1 MKFVKPQV
9 TKIYCTGLD
18 GILNVIQKA
27 AKICYASENFSDEPL
42 EICRFI
48 DRLISLGHY
57 SPLEHGLFWVDIR
70 RVTANIEDPFNWFIK
85 GILNNVEQAR
95 HFWVS
100 NSNPYIVG
108 INARTFAHNFDQQ
121 GQFVNFTQF
130 YNYIKDKYYE
140 YFLDIKDVPFEL
152 HPFSYE
158 IWTTSKALK
167 QLNRHFKEVG
177 KCEQSTR
184 FCNFNTSKFDNEVSY
199 LYPYWWDDKETSDKK
214 REHYSNSCKRNEKD
228 YITAT
233 ERDSKGNCL
242 MSTDEASNILS
253 SGILSKG
260 VYTAS
265 VREWNH
271 IREAR
276 VNGLTGKP
284 HGDIKK
290 AISLIFENPDW

>member
-27 AKICYASENFSDEPL
+27 AKICYASEKFSDEPL

-85 GILNNVEQAR
+85 GILDNVEQAR

-214 REHYSNSCKRNEKD
+214 REHYSNSCKRNEED
-228 YITAT
+228 YLTAT

>member
-9 TKIYCTGLD
+9 TKIYCTGLN

-27 AKICYASENFSDEPL
+27 AKICYASEKLSDELL

-48 DRLISLGHY
+48 DRLISLGHF
-57 SPLEHGLFWVDIR
+57 SPLEHGLFWVDTR
-70 RVTANIEDPFNWFIK
+70 RVNTHIEDPFNWFVK
-85 GILNNVEQAR
+85 EILDNVEQAR

-100 NSNPYIVG
+100 NSNPYIIG

-167 QLNRHFKEVG
+167 QLNRHFEEMG

-199 LYPYWWDDKETSDKK
+199 LYPYWWEDKNESSEK
-214 REHYSNSCKRNEKD
+214 RTHYWNSCQRNEED
-228 YITAT
+228 YLAAT
-233 ERDSKGNCL
+233 KRDSKGNCL
-242 MSTDEASNILS
+242 MSTDEASSILN

>member
-9 TKIYCTGLD
+9 TTIYCTGLD

-27 AKICYASENFSDEPL
+27 AKICYASEKFSDEPL

-48 DRLISLGHY
+48 DRLISLGHF

-85 GILNNVEQAR
+85 GILDNVEQAR

-121 GQFVNFTQF
+121 GQFINFTQF

-214 REHYSNSCKRNEKD
+214 REHYSNSCKRNEED
-228 YITAT
+228 YLAAT

>member
-27 AKICYASENFSDEPL
+27 AKICYASEKFSDEPL

-85 GILNNVEQAR
+85 GILDNVEQAR

-121 GQFVNFTQF
+121 GQFANFTQF

-199 LYPYWWDDKETSDKK
+199 LTPYWWDDKETSDKK
-214 REHYSNSCKRNEKD
+214 REHYSNSCKRNEED
-228 YITAT
+228 YIKAT
-233 ERDSKGNCL
+233 ERDSNGNCL